1 MYARS
6 SLSWQLSVA
15 SPVTTAKSI
24 GAPDTGAARIARTAR
39 TMASA
44 TWWVNSSWAR

>member
-1 MYARS
+1 
-6 SLSWQLSVA
+6 LSWQLSVA

-24 GAPDTGAARIARTAR
+24 GAPDSGADRIWRTAR

-44 TWWVNSSWAR
+44 SW